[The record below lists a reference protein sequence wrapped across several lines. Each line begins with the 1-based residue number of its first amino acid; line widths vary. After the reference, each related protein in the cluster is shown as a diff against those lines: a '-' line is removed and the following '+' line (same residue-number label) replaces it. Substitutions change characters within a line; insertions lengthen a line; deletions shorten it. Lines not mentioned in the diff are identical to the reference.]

1 GTRGMSAFLVDRAT
15 PGFSIGTIEKKMGL
29 KSSPTCELI
38 FQNVELPESAMLG
51 GPGKGLRIALE
62 TLHGGRVAVAAS
74 AVGMS
79 EEAFDAARSYAHQR
93 GEFGQRVWDV
103 QGIQWMF
110 ADMRTEIDAARFL
123 TYEAGWR
130 KEKGL
135 PYARQAC
142 QAKLFATETA
152 SRTASRAIQ
161 IHGGYGYMH
170 EYRVEQ
176 IYRDAK
182 AAEIFEGT
190 SEIQRTTIGREVVK
204 GD

>member
-1 GTRGMSAFLVDRAT
+1 
-15 PGFSIGTIEKKMGL
+15 
-29 KSSPTCELI
+29 
-38 FQNVELPESAMLG
+38 
-51 GPGKGLRIALE
+51 
-62 TLHGGRVAVAAS
+62 
-74 AVGMS
+74 
-79 EEAFDAARSYAHQR
+79 
-93 GEFGQRVWDV
+93 
-103 QGIQWMF
+103 MF

-130 KEKGL
+130 KEKGM
-135 PYARQAC
+135 PYARQAS

-190 SEIQRTTIGREVVK
+190 SEIQRSTIGREVVK
-204 GD
+204 GE